1 MAERRI
7 RSKEERAAEIDQKI
21 ISIKEE
27 IVALNE
33 RRETVLAEFDRKE
46 KDKKDRIK
54 ALENKKEEIL
64 NPKPKTLRR
73 TRKQKMKELFDIVY
87 KSGMSA
93 EVAAEMLGLSE
104 SEDAEVDEETE
115 DTNE

>member
-7 RSKEERAAEIDQKI
+7 RSKEERAAETAEIDQKI

-64 NPKPKTLRR
+64 NPKPKTPRR

-93 EVAAEMLGLSE
+93 EAAAEMLRLSE
-104 SEDAEVDEETE
+104 SAEAVVDEET
-115 DTNE
+115 